1 MSEGLPRAHVAHR
14 IPHRLRVEVPSRKG
28 DRAYFDRVARRLA
41 GHSSVRSVRP
51 SPRTGSVTIEHDGQA
66 RDVAQL
72 ARELEAFDLP
82 EAAVAHAFADQVAVR
97 VVGVEPTMV
106 VSAGLAGLGVLQV
119 ARGNL
124 LSSGVDHLWQAYGA
138 ARLLGSLKVAAIM
151 ALLGAFQMARGQ
163 ALNPAASL
171 FFYALMVRAANGRRQ
186 DGSPHP

>member
-28 DRAYFDRVARRLA
+28 DRDFFDRVARRLT

-51 SPRTGSVTIEHDGQA
+51 SPRTASITIEHDGHAQ
-66 RDVAQL
+66 DVAQL
-72 ARELEAFDLP
+72 ARELDAFDLP
-82 EAAVAHAFADQVAVR
+82 EAAVAEMLADRGAAR
-97 VVGVEPTMV
+97 IIGVEPSWV

-138 ARLLGSLKVAAIM
+138 ARMPGSVRIAAVM
-151 ALLGAFQMARGQ
+151 ALLGVYQMARGQ
-163 ALNPAASL
+163 VLNPAASL
-171 FFYALMVRAANGRRQ
+171 FFYALVVRAASGRR
-186 DGSPHP
+186 